1 MSKKRINVTDTILR
15 DAHQSLLATRMRTED
30 MLPICP
36 KLDQVGY
43 WSLEVWGGATF
54 DACVSFLKEDPWER
68 LRQLRAALPNTRL
81 QMLLRGQNLL
91 GYRHYSDDVVR
102 AFVAK
107 AAVNGIDVFRIFD
120 AMNDVCNLR
129 TAIAAVKA
137 AGKHAQG
144 TICYTTSPVHTVELF
159 VEQAKA
165 LEAMGVDSLAI
176 KDMAGLLTP
185 FATGELVAALKAATS
200 LPVFIYF
207 YDTAGLAAMCQLKAI
222 ECGADNIDTAIG
234 SMAWGTSHP
243 GTESMVAALK
253 GTPYDTGL
261 DLELIQEISMYFM
274 EVRKKYHQFESPFTG
289 VDTRVQINQ
298 VPGGMM
304 SNLANQLKEQGALN
318 RINEVFDE
326 IPRVRAD
333 LGYSP
338 LVTPRSQIVGTQ
350 AVFNVMAGERYKTI
364 TNEGMMSTRARQLKD
379 RGALSRINA
388 VFDGSPRVRADLG
401 CPPLVTPTSQ
411 IVGTQAVFNVLAGER
426 YKTITNEVKLYLQG
440 RYGQAPGTINPE
452 VQVRAIGDEEVI
464 DVRPADLLKPEMD
477 RLRGEIGNLAK
488 SEEDVLTYAMFPDI
502 GRKFLEERA
511 AGTLQPEVLL
521 PIPTGDERPAKA
533 EGVAT
538 EFMIDVHGESYRID
552 ITGVGVKGDG
562 TRHFY
567 LSIDGMPEEVALTEL
582 NQFVGGA
589 GKARE
594 RASKPGHV
602 TTSMP
607 GNIVDVLVAEGD
619 KVKAGQAVL
628 VSEAMKMESEIQAAI
643 DGTVKAVHVAKGD
656 RVNPGEILIEVE
668 G

>member
-54 DACVSFLKEDPWER
+54 DACVRFLKEDPWER

-120 AMNDVCNLR
+120 AMNDVRNLR
-129 TAIAAVKA
+129 TAISAVKA

-159 VEQAKA
+159 VEQAKT

-200 LPVFIYF
+200 LPVFVHSH
-207 YDTAGLAAMCQLKAI
+207 DTAGLAAMCQLKAI
-222 ECGADNIDTAIG
+222 ECGADHIDTAIG

-318 RINEVFDE
+318 RINEVFEE
-326 IPRVRAD
+326 IPGVRED
-333 LGYSP
+333 LG
-338 LVTPRSQIVGTQ
+338 
-350 AVFNVMAGERYKTI
+350 F
-364 TNEGMMSTRARQLKD
+364 
-379 RGALSRINA
+379 
-388 VFDGSPRVRADLG
+388 
-401 CPPLVTPTSQ
+401 PPLVTPTSQ

-452 VQVRAIGDEEVI
+452 LQVRAIGDEDVI

-477 RLRGEIGNLAK
+477 RLRKEVGSLAK
-488 SEEDVLTYAMFPDI
+488 SEEDVLTFAMFPDI

-511 AGTLQPEVLL
+511 AGTLQPEALL
-521 PIPTGDERPAKA
+521 PIPDGDSKPAA
-533 EGVAT
+533 AQGVAT

-567 LSIDGMPEEVALTEL
+567 LSVDGMPEEVVLEEL

-589 GKARE
+589 GGKSRQHAT
-594 RASKPGHV
+594 KPGHV

-607 GNIVDVLVAEGD
+607 GNVVDVLVAEGD
-619 KVKAGQAVL
+619 RVKAGQAVL
-628 VSEAMKMESEIQAAI
+628 ISEAMKMESEIQAAI

-656 RVNPGEILIEVE
+656 RVNPGEILIEIE
-668 G
+668 A